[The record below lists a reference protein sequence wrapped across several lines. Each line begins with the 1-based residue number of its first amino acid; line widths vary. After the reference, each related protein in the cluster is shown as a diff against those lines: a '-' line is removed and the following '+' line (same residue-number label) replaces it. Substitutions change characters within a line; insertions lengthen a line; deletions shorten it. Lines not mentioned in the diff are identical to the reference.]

1 MKLEV
6 NQYDEI
12 ELREVYNTV
21 RLVTND
27 GEELAITMRD
37 SGFEFV
43 YEGVEYSAK
52 KGEITRVD
60 NSLPF

>member
-12 ELREVYNTV
+12 ELKEVYNTI
-21 RLVTND
+21 RFVTND
-27 GEELAITMRD
+27 GEELAITMQD

-43 YEGVEYSAK
+43 YEGVEYSAQ
-52 KGEITRVD
+52 KGEVTRQD
-60 NSLPF
+60 NPLPF